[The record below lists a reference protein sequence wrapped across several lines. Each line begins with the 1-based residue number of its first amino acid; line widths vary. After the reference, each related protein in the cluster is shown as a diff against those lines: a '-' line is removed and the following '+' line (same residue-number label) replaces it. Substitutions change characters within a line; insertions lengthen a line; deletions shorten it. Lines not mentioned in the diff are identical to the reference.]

1 MKRERSLGWRVRQS
15 WQTAFSTENR
25 SFKLDAL
32 KFVVSA
38 FGVLATVF
46 AGVGLYLT
54 YRTGQEQLEA
64 AQQERQLNSERL
76 VADRF
81 AKAVEQLGSKELN
94 VRIGAFI
101 Y

>member
-1 MKRERSLGWRVRQS
+1 M
-15 WQTAFSTENR
+15 
-25 SFKLDAL
+25 
-32 KFVVSA
+32 
-38 FGVLATVF
+38 ATVF